1 MVTSFGP
8 ERYRGFFSHVV
19 YPKKKQADDGCAFR
33 IQILLYLHACMHRE
47 DRVISSYPRSG

>member
-19 YPKKKQADDGCAFR
+19 YPKKKNQMMVVLCL
-33 IQILLYLHACMHRE
+33 QILLYLHAC
-47 DRVISSYPRSG
+47 I